1 MNRLEESRI
10 ADFLGTKQGTTKED
24 EMRNAGRVVG
34 LMALVSLIFFISGC
48 AKRGVQ
54 QVEGP
59 TPPSQQEGVIAGT
72 PDMELDM
79 PGAEGDVS
87 AAPQAMEEE
96 IAKFEQDR
104 IYFDFDKF
112 NLTAEARKVLAEKAS
127 FLNAHP
133 NMKVRIEGHCD
144 ERGTREYNLALGERR
159 AKSAQD
165 YLIFLGIN
173 PTRVSTI
180 SYGEERPLEASS
192 GEDAW
197 KKNRRAEFRIQGN

>member
-1 MNRLEESRI
+1 
-10 ADFLGTKQGTTKED
+10 
-24 EMRNAGRVVG
+24 MRNAERVVG

-48 AKRGVQ
+48 AKHGVQ

-59 TPPSQQEGVIAGT
+59 TPPSQQEDVITGA

-79 PGAEGDVS
+79 PGSEGDVS

-112 NLTAEARKVLAEKAS
+112 NLTADARKILAEKAS

-133 NMKVRIEGHCD
+133 NMNVRIEGHCD

-173 PTRVSTI
+173 PTRVSII
-180 SYGEERPLEASS
+180 SYGEERPLEAGS

-197 KKNRRAEFRIQGN
+197 TQNRRAEFRIQGN

>member
-1 MNRLEESRI
+1 
-10 ADFLGTKQGTTKED
+10 
-24 EMRNAGRVVG
+24 MRNAERVVG

-48 AKRGVQ
+48 AKHGVQ

-59 TPPSQQEGVIAGT
+59 TPPSQEEVITGT

-79 PGAEGDVS
+79 PGSEGDVS

-96 IAKFEQDR
+96 LAKFEQDR
-104 IYFDFDKF
+104 IYFEFDKF
-112 NLTAEARKVLAEKAS
+112 NLTADARKVLAEKAS

-133 NMKVRIEGHCD
+133 NLNVRIEGHCD

-165 YLIFLGIN
+165 YLVFLGIN
-173 PTRVSTI
+173 PERISII
-180 SYGEERPLEASS
+180 SYGEERPLETGS
-192 GEDAW
+192 GEEAW
-197 KKNRRAEFRIQGN
+197 KLNRRAEFRILGN

>member
-1 MNRLEESRI
+1 
-10 ADFLGTKQGTTKED
+10 
-24 EMRNAGRVVG
+24 MRNAVRVVG
-34 LMALVSLIFFISGC
+34 LMALVSLIFFVSGC
-48 AKRGVQ
+48 AKKGIQ
-54 QVEGP
+54 QVEEP
-59 TPPSQQEGVIAGT
+59 TPPQQQEDVMTGA

-79 PGAEGDVS
+79 PGGDVS
-87 AAPQAMEEE
+87 SEPQALQGEM
-96 IAKFEQDR
+96 AKFEQDL

-112 NLTAEARKVLAEKAS
+112 NLTADARKVLAEKAS

-173 PTRVSTI
+173 PDRVSSI
-180 SYGEERPLEASS
+180 SYGEEKPLEAGS
-192 GEDAW
+192 GETAW
-197 KKNRRAEFRIQGN
+197 TKNRRAEFRILGN